1 MLFGG
6 IAGAIEVRAGADGT
20 RRLSGRF
27 AYGERTLLSEGRGG
41 RLEEQFAARA
51 FQPADEVH
59 LLAHHDFARPLA
71 SRSTGTLE
79 LRNGDDALT
88 FEAVI
93 TPQVAGTSHARD
105 VMALVDGGLSVG
117 LSPGFTLAPSDGA
130 ERVERQAAG
139 VLRTVNEAQ
148 LWELS
153 VVTRAAYGNATV
165 TARNWTPSAEPPA
178 DEFEGRMR
186 AALLRRW
193 RP

>member
-6 IAGAIEVRAGADGT
+6 FSSGAIEIRAGADGT

-27 AYGERTLLSEGRGG
+27 AYGVRTTLSEGRGG

-51 FQPADEVH
+51 FQLQDEVH

-79 LRNGDDALT
+79 LRNDDTALS

-93 TPQVAGTSHARD
+93 TPQIAGTSHARD

-117 LSPGFTLAPSDGA
+117 LSPGFTLAPSERA
-130 ERVERQAAG
+130 EKVERQAGG
-139 VLRTVNEAQ
+139 VLRTVAEAN

-153 VVTRAAYGNATV
+153 IVTRAAYSNATV
-165 TARNWTPSAEPPA
+165 QARNWSPGTDSPDASRRFRLAMA
-178 DEFEGRMR
+178 
-186 AALLRRW
+186 RW
-193 RP
+193 RA